1 MTATTVYTQPHLYTH
16 AHIYTSQHSNNTYLS
31 VEEVHEQLLHL
42 GDARAAAHQHN
53 LVDLT
58 LVDLRVAQH
67 LLHRLQ
73 RRAEQVVAK
82 LLEASTRDRA
92 KRGG

>member
-1 MTATTVYTQPHLYTH
+1 MRTYTQV
-16 AHIYTSQHSNNTYLS
+16 NTYLS

-92 KRGG
+92 KRGGKKTCKYIIILK